1 MNSNK
6 ELLNDDTISQFFIHY
21 FKEGDVY
28 FNIPLPPHKKTVN
41 DFVYVIKGKMTKSVG
56 IDSFELFEND
66 LLFTPK
72 NNITSTSLLSK
83 DLEGFYCHFSDE
95 FIGANPFLDML
106 HTQPSIN
113 DYFHFTNQDSTNLFF
128 LLTRIRKL
136 YLSRKEQPGNY
147 RLISFY
153 LSTVIAELFLT
164 FREKP
169 INPEKK
175 KDAFYKFNA
184 LVHAHFKQNWTI
196 KEYAFNLNSTPNHL
210 NKRIKKETGKTAS
223 EIIKAVTILEAK
235 VLIHQ
240 TNLTLK
246 EISTNLGFED
256 ASYFSR
262 FFKKETNYSPRQYR
276 KMIDLS

>member
-128 LLTRIRKL
+128 ILTRIRNL

-175 KDAFYKFNA
+175 KDVFYKFNA

-210 NKRIKKETGKTAS
+210 NKR
-223 EIIKAVTILEAK
+223 
-235 VLIHQ
+235 
-240 TNLTLK
+240 
-246 EISTNLGFED
+246 
-256 ASYFSR
+256 
-262 FFKKETNYSPRQYR
+262 
-276 KMIDLS
+276 